1 MLHTLKVYLLL
12 LPLFFVIDYIWLGKI
27 MVGFYKQE
35 LGPLARKAGEDLNP
49 LIWAAILV
57 YLFIPLG
64 IVLFALPRVSQEN
77 WLWSSIG
84 WGFAYGVI
92 LYVIYDM
99 TNLSLLAGWSLK
111 LSFVDILWGGVLCA
125 ISTSFAAF
133 LDRWFS

>member
-1 MLHTLKVYLLL
+1 MLHTLKVYLIL
-12 LPLFFVIDYIWLGKI
+12 LPLFFVIDYIWLGRV

-49 LIWAAILV
+49 LVWAAIVV

-77 WLWSSIG
+77 WVSSSIG
-84 WGFAYGVI
+84 WGFAYGII

-99 TNLSLLAGWSLK
+99 TNLSMLAGWPLR
-111 LSFVDILWGGVLCA
+111 LSFVDILWGGVLCG
-125 ISTSFAAF
+125 ISTFLAAG
-133 LDRWFS
+133 LDRWLS

>member
-12 LPLFFVIDYIWLGKI
+12 LPLFFVIDYIWLGKV
-27 MVGFYKQE
+27 MVGFYKHE

-49 LIWAAILV
+49 LIWAAIVV

-77 WLWSSIG
+77 WVLSSIG
-84 WGFAYGVI
+84 WGFAYGGI

-99 TNLSLLAGWSLK
+99 TNLSMLAGWPLK
-111 LSFVDILWGGVLCA
+111 LCLVDILWGGVLCG
-125 ISTSFAAF
+125 TPTFFAAC